1 MRITQIGFL
10 RTGDIFTYKGHKYKT
25 GHVINDTDGYVAC
38 MDIDTH
44 RVKRLHIDLD
54 VEVG

>member
-10 RTGDIFTYKGHKYKT
+10 RTGDIFTYKGRKYKT

-38 MDIDTH
+38 TGIDTH
-44 RVKRLHIDLD
+44 RVRDCTLI
-54 VEVG
+54 